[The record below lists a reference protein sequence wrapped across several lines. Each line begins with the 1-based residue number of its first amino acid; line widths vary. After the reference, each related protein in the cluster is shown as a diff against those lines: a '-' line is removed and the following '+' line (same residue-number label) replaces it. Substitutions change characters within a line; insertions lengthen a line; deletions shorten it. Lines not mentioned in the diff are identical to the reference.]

1 MKKSLQC
8 SCEFVREERRREA
21 GRKKKRLVMVA
32 LLLAVI
38 LLGVAC
44 SSVHRTSPPRTRM
57 VFAMDTVMT
66 LCGYGSHADAAEEAL
81 EQALHDMDRAWSRT
95 DPAST
100 IYQLN
105 HVSGEAVPV
114 EGDVAAMLS
123 SAQVWSRSTGGAF
136 DLTVAPLSDLWGFPT
151 RQFRIPE
158 EAELT
163 QTLAHVGMEHLHLA
177 GGAVR
182 LDLGTGIDLGG
193 IAKGRGAEEA
203 WRIFAEAGVRHGFAN
218 LGGDVMLLG
227 GRPDGSPWRVAVQD
241 PQNPEG
247 SRGTLALREGFVLTS
262 GDNQRYFMEDGVRYH
277 HILDPKT
284 GRPAR
289 TDLHSVTVVA
299 PLEEGNGMMCDALST
314 ALFVLGER
322 EAVRY
327 WQDHRDTFDMV
338 LVTADGRTVVTPG
351 LRDSFTPTGDAPAEF
366 L

>member
-21 GRKKKRLVMVA
+21 GRKKNRLVVVA
-32 LLLAVI
+32 LLLAAI
-38 LLGVAC
+38 LLALVW
-44 SSVHRTSPPRTRM
+44 SSVRRDAPARTRM

-136 DLTVAPLSDLWGFPT
+136 DVTVAPLSDLWGFPN
-151 RQFRIPE
+151 RQFRVPE

-163 QTLAHVGMEHLHLA
+163 RALAHVGMEHLHLA
-177 GGAVR
+177 SDTMR
-182 LDLGTGIDLGG
+182 LDPGAEIDLGG
-193 IAKGRGAEEA
+193 IAKGRGVEEA
-203 WRIFAEAGVRHGFAN
+203 WRIFQEAGVRHAFAN
-218 LGGDVMLLG
+218 LGGDVMLMG

-241 PQNPEG
+241 PRNPEG
-247 SRGTLALREGFVLTS
+247 SVGTLSLREGFVLTS
-262 GDNQRYFMEDGVRYH
+262 GDNQRYFVEDGVRYH
-277 HILDPKT
+277 HILNPKT

-299 PLEEGNGMMCDALST
+299 TLEEGNGMMCDALST
-314 ALFVLGER
+314 ALFVMGER

-327 WQDHRDTFDMV
+327 WQDHRDVFNMV
-338 LVTADGRTVVTPG
+338 LVTADGRIVVTPG
-351 LRDSFTPTGDAPAEF
+351 LRESFTPTGDAPAEF